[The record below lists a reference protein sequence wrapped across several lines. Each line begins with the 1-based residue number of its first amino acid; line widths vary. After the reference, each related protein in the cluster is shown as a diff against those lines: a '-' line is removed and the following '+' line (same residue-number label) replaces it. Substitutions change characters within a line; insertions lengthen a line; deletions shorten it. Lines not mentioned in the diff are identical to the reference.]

1 MKLGLYQ
8 HYKGEKYRVFGICR
22 HSETLEELVVY
33 QTLYGD
39 FGLWVRPLA
48 MFQETIEIKQKV
60 QSGKREYYNQS
71 NHYCLHEGCYWRK
84 KLPAQE

>member
-1 MKLGLYQ
+1 MELKQELKF
-8 HYKGEKYRVFGICR
+8 HRVADIVI
-22 HSETLEELVVY
+22 EL
-33 QTLYGD
+33 
-39 FGLWVRPLA
+39 
-48 MFQETIEIKQKV
+48 QETIEIKQKV